1 MTNKIV
7 VVGGV
12 AAGATAAAK
21 ARRTDENAE
30 ITLIEKGEYISYANC
45 GIPYHLGGVIPQRD
59 KLLLHTPE
67 SFGQRF
73 NVKVLVN
80 TEAVQIDTARK
91 QIKTLSHGKPDYI
104 DYDRLILANGAEPV
118 LPPVKGLNESDFF
131 MLRTVTQMDNIIE
144 NIKAYN
150 PNKAVIIGGGYIG
163 VETAEALKN
172 CNLDV
177 TVIEALPYILPGFE
191 PETALKIFETMKTS
205 GINIV
210 SGRKATECIKN
221 DNKQLIKLDDGTE
234 IETDL
239 LIISTGVKP
248 DTKLAE
254 TAGIEIGALDG
265 IIVNEKMETSI
276 QDIYAAGDMVEKKN
290 IITGKNCLLPLAVP
304 ANKEGRTAGCN
315 AAGGDLKFSGVI
327 GTSVVSFRD
336 ACVARTG
343 LTYEEAKRHGFKPD
357 YIYVENSDHAEY
369 YPNPK
374 FIFLKLIFDKDSGKI
389 LGASA
394 SGTEGVTRRI
404 DIISTAIYAGLK
416 VTDLEQLEFCYS
428 PPHGA
433 AKDIVNISGYVASNE
448 LSGIGYGITPQQFL
462 ATYKNKNERMHIL
475 DVRTPAEYRQYHHEK
490 AENIPLKNLRESLK
504 NLDKTR
510 VIYVYCA
517 VGFRGYIAVK
527 ILRFY
532 GFEAYNI
539 LGGLEALKRFKK
551 L

>member
-1 MTNKIV
+1 MGSKIV

-45 GIPYHLGGVIPQRD
+45 GLPYHLGGIISQRD
-59 KLLLHTPE
+59 ELLLHTPE
-67 SFGQRF
+67 SFGRRF
-73 NVKVLVN
+73 NAKVLIN
-80 TEAVQIDTARK
+80 TEAVQIDAAKKRV
-91 QIKTLSHGKPDYI
+91 KTIFHRQSSYI
-104 DYDRLILANGAEPV
+104 DYDKLILATGAKPFI
-118 LPPVKGLNESDFF
+118 PPIKGLDESEFF
-131 MLRTVTQMDNIIE
+131 MLRTVVQMDEIIE
-144 NIKAYN
+144 KIKRNN
-150 PNKAVIIGGGYIG
+150 PKKAVIIGGGYIG

-177 TVIEALPYILPGFE
+177 TVIEALPYILPNFE
-191 PETALKIFETMKTS
+191 PEVALKIVETMKDAE
-205 GINIV
+205 INIV
-210 SGRKATECIKN
+210 TGKKVTECFKRNGRQFIKLN
-221 DNKQLIKLDDGTE
+221 DNTE

-239 LIISTGVKP
+239 LVVSTGVKP
-248 DTKLAE
+248 DTALAE
-254 TAGIEIGALDG
+254 TAGVEIGALG
-265 IIVNEKMETSI
+265 GVVVNEKMETSV
-276 QDIYAAGDMVEKKN
+276 QDIYAAGDVVEKKN

-315 AAGGDLKFSGVI
+315 AAGGEMVFNGVV

-343 LTYEEAKRHGFKPD
+343 LTYEEAKRHGFNPD
-357 YIYVENSDHAEY
+357 YIYVENGDHAEY
-369 YPNPK
+369 YPNTH

-394 SGTEGVTRRI
+394 SGTIGVTRRI
-404 DIISTAIYAGLK
+404 DVISTAIYSGLK

-433 AKDIVNISGYVASNE
+433 SKDIVNISGYVASNE
-448 LSGIGYGITPQQFL
+448 LRGIGYGISPQQFL
-462 ATYKNKNERMHIL
+462 ATYKNKDERMYIL
-475 DVRTPAEYRQYHHEK
+475 DVRTPAEYRQYHYENS
-490 AENIPLKNLRESLK
+490 ENIPLNNLRDHLK
-504 NLDKTR
+504 NLDKTN

-517 VGFRGYIAVK
+517 VGFRGYIATR
-527 ILRFY
+527 ILRSY

-539 LGGLEALKRFKK
+539 LGGIEALKRFEN

>member
-1 MTNKIV
+1 
-7 VVGGV
+7 
-12 AAGATAAAK
+12 
-21 ARRTDENAE
+21 
-30 ITLIEKGEYISYANC
+30 
-45 GIPYHLGGVIPQRD
+45 
-59 KLLLHTPE
+59 E
-67 SFGQRF
+67 S
-73 NVKVLVN
+73 
-80 TEAVQIDTARK
+80 E
-91 QIKTLSHGKPDYI
+91 
-104 DYDRLILANGAEPV
+104 
-118 LPPVKGLNESDFF
+118 FF

-144 NIKAYN
+144 KIKVNN
-150 PNKAVIIGGGYIG
+150 PRKAAIIGGGYIG

-191 PETALKIFETMKTS
+191 PETALKIAETMKGA

-210 SGRKATECIKN
+210 TGKRAAECIKH
-221 DNKQLIKLDDGTE
+221 DNKQLIKLDDDTE

-248 DTKLAE
+248 DTGLAE
-254 TAGIEIGALDG
+254 TAGIEIGALGG

-276 QDIYAAGDMVEKKN
+276 QDIYAAGDVAEKKN

-315 AAGGDLKFSGVI
+315 AAGGELEFKGVI
-327 GTSVVSFRD
+327 GTSVVSFED
-336 ACVARTG
+336 ACVARTS
-343 LTYEEAKRHGFKPD
+343 LTYEGARQHGFNPD

-369 YPNPK
+369 YPNVN

-404 DIISTAIYAGLK
+404 DVISTAIYSGLK
-416 VTDLEQLEFCYS
+416 VTDLEQLELCYS

-448 LSGIGYGITPQQFL
+448 VRRTGYGISPQKFL
-462 ATYKNKNERMHIL
+462 ETHKNKDESIKIL
-475 DVRTPAEYRQYHHEK
+475 DVRTPAEYRQYRHENS
-490 AENIPLKNLRESLK
+490 ENIPLKNLRDSLK
-504 NLDKTR
+504 NLDKTK

-517 VGFRGYIAVK
+517 VGFRGYIAAK
-527 ILRFY
+527 ILRYY
-532 GFEAYNI
+532 GFKAYNI